1 MTMTLSF
8 TPIRA
13 RALCA
18 AVLLAFCAVAVVAAL
33 ALAPAARADTSRS
46 TGPVAGAAAWEP
58 ISNGDE
64 GGRVRDL
71 QRRLHL
77 HVDGTFGDGT
87 EAAVRA
93 FQRRHGLDDDGIV
106 GATTWRA
113 IKPASRSRRA
123 RRRSTRSAG
132 RMQTRGPSVRL
143 LQRRLGIS
151 ADGVFGPGTQDAVVS
166 FQRGRGLEADGV
178 VGPATWHALGV
189 RGRRPK
195 LKLRVSGGGKV
206 GGPAAVRKLVR
217 AANRIA
223 TLPYKWGGGHGRWTD
238 SGYDCSGTVSYVLH
252 GAGRLNVTLDAGQF
266 MSYGVAGRGRWV
278 TIYANHGHTFMV
290 IKGRRYD
297 SSSIHENG
305 SRWADRSR
313 PTEPFVARHPPGL

>member
-1 MTMTLSF
+1 MTMTLSS

-13 RALCA
+13 RALG
-18 AVLLAFCAVAVVAAL
+18 AVILLAVSAATVAPGAHAE
-33 ALAPAARADTSRS
+33 ATRS
-46 TGPVAGAAAWEP
+46 AGAVAGAAAWQP
-58 ISNGDE
+58 ISNGDD

-77 HVDGTFGDGT
+77 HVDGMFGDGT
-87 EAAVRA
+87 ESAVRA

-106 GATTWRA
+106 GAATWRA
-113 IKPASRSRRA
+113 IKRASGSRSA
-123 RRRSTRSAG
+123 RRRSTRSAN

-151 ADGVFGPGTQDAVVS
+151 ADGVFGPGTQDAVVR
-166 FQRGRGLEADGV
+166 FQRAHGLEADGV
-178 VGPATWHALGV
+178 VGPRTWRALGV
-189 RGRRPK
+189 RSRRPK

-223 TLPYKWGGGHGRWTD
+223 TLPYKWGGGHGRWSD

-252 GAGRLNVTLDAGQF
+252 AAGRLNVTLDAGQL

-278 TIYANHGHTFMV
+278 TIYANHEHTFMV
-290 IKGRRYD
+290 IHGRRYD
-297 SSSIHENG
+297 SSALHETG
-305 SRWADRSR
+305 SRWSRRMR
-313 PTEPFVARHPPGL
+313 PTDPFVARHPPGL